1 MPRAGSRS
9 YVCERRVWHSD
20 MHQAMRGSLI
30 REIFRVVH
38 EIHSSA
44 TKKNKEW
51 QEKLPV
57 VVLKAEEIMYSK
69 ANSEAEYMDPKTL
82 WDRTNDAINTI
93 IKRDENTETGEFLQ
107 PCIEAALNLG
117 CKPWRTLRSQRYS
130 TQRCYLNTSC
140 QEGENIVQGDH
151 TINSQYITYSVKP
164 TTMNMTHLGSESQ
177 DRYPAVHNNTN
188 SAAYGFPFASENVTS
203 PEPQRGL
210 GILPQSHPRK
220 VEAVGPAEVGVT
232 QSLLSCDVYISNK
245 ITKVDVRDIPVKPH
259 ENVCDLSLR
268 LAPLSVPCLSA
279 ANSDFQEIE
288 GAGSTAQDWNK
299 ITDIS
304 PPIGRKVSF
313 LPRSNGYDPL
323 NSCSDKS
330 NVQGEWINVDAKM
343 RKRKAVLCPS
353 EDQPF
358 SWQPKL
364 LSTHVARER
373 S

>member
-69 ANSEAEYMDPKTL
+69 ANSEAEYMDLKTL

-130 TQRCYLNTSC
+130 TQRSYLNTSC

-151 TINSQYITYSVKP
+151 AINSQYIAYSVKP
-164 TTMNMTHLGSESQ
+164 TTMNVTHLGSESQ
-177 DRYPAVHNNTN
+177 DPAVQNNTN
-188 SAAYGFPFASENVTS
+188 SAAYRFPFASENVTS
-203 PEPQRGL
+203 PEPRPGL
-210 GILPQSHPRK
+210 GMLPQSHSRK
-220 VEAVGPAEVGVT
+220 VGVVEPAEVGVI
-232 QSLLSCDVYISNK
+232 QSLLSCDVHISNK
-245 ITKVDVRDIPVKPH
+245 ITQVDVRDIPVKPH

-268 LAPLSVPCLSA
+268 LAPLSVPCFSA
-279 ANSDFQEIE
+279 TNSDFQEIE
-288 GAGSTAQDWNK
+288 DAGSTAQDWNK

-304 PPIGRKVSF
+304 PPIVEKVSF
-313 LPRSNGYDPL
+313 LPSSSGYDPL

-330 NVQGEWINVDAKM
+330 NVQGECINIDAKM
-343 RKRKAVLCPS
+343 RKRKAVLWPY
-353 EDQPF
+353 EDQHF
-358 SWQPKL
+358 GWQPKR
-364 LSTHVARER
+364 LSAHLTRER